1 LPYSMADESALTKR
15 LESLEGKV
23 RQLVIS
29 HEKLK
34 AQLKEANQEN
44 ETLKVTLKQQGEELK
59 RMASEAL
66 QKKPVGNS
74 DRFQNQDKITKIVA
88 LTLADKDPTG
98 ELKEK
103 LNEYIREIEQCIAQ
117 LSQ

>member
-1 LPYSMADESALTKR
+1 MSDESALTKR

-34 AQLKEANQEN
+34 LQLKEANQEN
-44 ETLKVTLKQQGEELK
+44 EALKATVKQQGEEIK
-59 RMASEAL
+59 RMTAEAL
-66 QKKPVGNS
+66 QKKATGNLNN
-74 DRFQNQDKITKIVA
+74 FQNQDKITKIVA
-88 LTLADKDPTG
+88 LTLADKDHTS

-103 LNEYIREIEQCIAQ
+103 LNEYIRDIEQCIAQ

>member
-1 LPYSMADESALTKR
+1 MADESTLTKR

-34 AQLKEANQEN
+34 LQLKEANQEN
-44 ETLKVTLKQQGEELK
+44 EALKATVKQQGEEIK
-59 RMASEAL
+59 RMAAEAI
-66 QKKPVGNS
+66 QKKAADKSNH
-74 DRFQNQDKITKIVA
+74 FQNQDKITKIVA
-88 LTLADKDPTG
+88 LTLADKDHTS

-103 LNEYIREIEQCIAQ
+103 LNEYIRDIEQCIAQ